1 MGLWIVGLEYIYAIA
16 YFASLTLKTLG
27 IWLKVSIKSE
37 GNLYFNSFV
46 IFPLPTIKTMF
57 SPKIIPQCT
66 TGIFITTAFII
77 AKSQLFGLPT
87 FAIEVIAWLNKNWLK
102 SSHETG
108 LIISL
113 LLVLGKIPLVL

>member
-1 MGLWIVGLEYIYAIA
+1 
-16 YFASLTLKTLG
+16 
-27 IWLKVSIKSE
+27 
-37 GNLYFNSFV
+37 
-46 IFPLPTIKTMF
+46 MF

-66 TGIFITTAFII
+66 TGIFITRAFII

-113 LLVLGKIPLVL
+113 LLVLGKIPLLYKLQKHLDTWSNNPICCSKYLVSSHLYCLT